1 MPSTAMRCR
10 QMLDVLDK
18 TGLSP
23 EKAAA
28 ELGVSGMTL
37 RRWRGKP
44 AGEELPE
51 IYRRA
56 SRPLLTR
63 LVGEGKLSFQDPDVA
78 AALAPDDDGFLKTLR
93 EVGITHEALAAP
105 DKFGD
110 AVAKGLAKIGGDENR
125 QKQVASSGKLI
136 ASLRAMG
143 RKWKDVLDDMKL
155 ALASD
160 QVTALDKL
168 VAVGALFYLIMPFDL
183 IPDAI
188 PVFGYM
194 DDFIVLT
201 IAALYLRKRYPRLFP
216 KRAAVKKSG
225 K

>member
-1 MPSTAMRCR
+1 MRIR
-10 QMLDVLDK
+10 QLLDVLDK
-18 TGLSP
+18 IGLSP

-28 ELGVSGMTL
+28 ELGVSGMTV
-37 RRWRGKP
+37 RRWREKP
-44 AGEELPE
+44 ESEELPE

-56 SRPLLTR
+56 CRPLLER
-63 LVGEGKLSFQDPDVA
+63 LIGEGRLSHEDPDVA
-78 AALAPDDDGFLKTLR
+78 AALAPSDDGFLKVLR

-105 DKFGD
+105 DKHGET
-110 AVAKGLAKIGGDENR
+110 VAKGLAAIGRDENR
-125 QKQVASSGKLI
+125 QRQVAESGKLI
-136 ASLRAMG
+136 ARVRAMG
-143 RKWKDVLDDMKL
+143 QKWKDVIDDMKL
-155 ALASD
+155 ALKSD
-160 QVTALDKL
+160 EITALDKL

-216 KRAAVKKSG
+216 KRGAVKKDG

>member
-1 MPSTAMRCR
+1 MTAMLCR

-56 SRPLLTR
+56 SQPLLTR
-63 LVGEGKLSFQDPDVA
+63 LIGEGKLSFQDANVA
-78 AALAPDDDGFLKTLR
+78 AALAPADDGFVKTLR
-93 EVGITHEALAAP
+93 EAGITHEALAAP
-105 DKFGD
+105 EKFGD
-110 AVAKGLAKIGGDENR
+110 AVAKGLAVIGRDQNR
-125 QKQVASSGKLI
+125 QKQVAASGKLI
-136 ASLRAMG
+136 SHVRAMG
-143 RKWKDVLDDMKL
+143 AKWRGVIDDMKL
-155 ALASD
+155 ALKSD
-160 QVTALDKL
+160 EITALDKL

>member
-1 MPSTAMRCR
+1 MRVR
-10 QMLDVLDK
+10 QLLDVLDK

-23 EKAAA
+23 EKAAE

-37 RRWRGKP
+37 RRWREKP

-56 SRPLLTR
+56 AQPLLTR
-63 LVGEGKLSFQDPDVA
+63 LVGEGLLSPADPDVA
-78 AALAPDDDGFLKTLR
+78 AALAADDGGFLKTLR

-105 DKFGD
+105 EKHGN
-110 AVAKGLAKIGGDENR
+110 AVAKGLAAIGRDENR
-125 QKQVASSGKLI
+125 QRQVAASGKLI

-143 RKWKDVLDDMKL
+143 QKWKDVIDDMKL

-160 QVTALDKL
+160 QITALDKL

-201 IAALYLRKRYPRLFP
+201 IAALYLRKRYPKLFP
-216 KRAAVKKSG
+216 KRGAAKQGETKKSE
-225 K
+225 

>member
-1 MPSTAMRCR
+1 MLCR

-37 RRWRGKP
+37 RRWRDKP
-44 AGEELPE
+44 AGEPLPE

-63 LVGEGKLSFQDPDVA
+63 LVGEGKLSFQDSNVA

-93 EVGITHEALAAP
+93 DVGITHEALAEP
-105 DKFGD
+105 EKFGGV
-110 AVAKGLAKIGGDENR
+110 VAKGLEKLGDDENR
-125 QKQVASSGKLI
+125 RRQVDTSGKLI
-136 ASLRAMG
+136 ARVRAMG
-143 RKWKDVLDDMKL
+143 AKWRSVIDDMKV

-216 KRAAVKKSG
+216 KRGAVKTSEK
-225 K
+225 KQ

>member
-1 MPSTAMRCR
+1 MTAMLCR

-37 RRWRGKP
+37 RRWRDKP
-44 AGEELPE
+44 VDEELPE

-56 SRPLLTR
+56 SQPLLTR
-63 LVGEGKLSFQDPDVA
+63 LVGEGRLSYRDPNVA
-78 AALAPDDDGFLKTLR
+78 AALAPDDGGFVKTLR
-93 EVGITHEALAAP
+93 EAGITHEALAAP
-105 DKFGD
+105 EKFGD
-110 AVAKGLAKIGGDENR
+110 AVAKGLASIGRDENR
-125 QKQVASSGKLI
+125 QREVAASDKLI
-136 ASLRAMG
+136 ARVRAMG
-143 RKWKDVLDDMKL
+143 AQWKGVIDDMKL

-160 QVTALDKL
+160 RVTALDKL
-168 VAVGALFYLIMPFDL
+168 VAIGALFYLIMPFDL

-216 KRAAVKKSG
+216 KRGAVKQSG
-225 K
+225 EKK